1 MIKNILFIPS
11 SGSTLL
17 NNLLSYWK
25 LDETSGTRF
34 DSTANNI
41 DLTDINTVGSTA
53 GKIGNAASFVAA
65 NDEELTSTS
74 NGLDVGSSDFS
85 VAFWF
90 KLPTTPNA
98 LFAQVIGR
106 RTFSVGWYFDLRSG
120 TEPRLVL
127 RNGSTASVDAG
138 VNYNDDTWHFAVLTF
153 DRDADMSI
161 YIDDMATP
169 KGSTSIIGITGIDTS
184 FFAIGGRADTTGS
197 NISGD
202 VDEVGIWQRLLT
214 AAERTQL
221 WNSGSGLTYPFV

>member
-1 MIKNILFIPS
+1 MQRFR
-11 SGSTLL
+11 GSTSPAVNTLL
-17 NNLLSYWK
+17 NDIVAYWK

-34 DSTANNI
+34 DSTANSN
-41 DLTDINTVGSTA
+41 DLSDNNTVGSTA
-53 GKIGNAASFVAA
+53 GKIGNAASFIAA
-65 NDEELTSTS
+65 NSEELTSTS
-74 NGLDVGSSDFS
+74 TGLDVGSSDFS

-98 LFAQVIGR
+98 LFSQIIGR
-106 RTFSVGWYFDLRSG
+106 RTTTLGWYLDLRSG

-153 DRDADMSI
+153 DRDGDMSI
-161 YIDDMATP
+161 YIDDMATA
-169 KGSTSIIGITGIDTS
+169 KGNTSIIGITGIDTP
-184 FFAIGGRADTTGS
+184 FFTIGGRVDSASG
-197 NISGD
+197 NINGD

-214 AAERTQL
+214 AAERSDL